1 MDLSTPVEAAE
12 ASATLD
18 EDVRAEQVRLLIKNH
33 ADRYLSLLV
42 AGIVVAVVWFV
53 YPAWLLCVWFGLAL
67 GTASL
72 RSWLGF
78 RYRSAARGPADVRR
92 WAVVFS
98 SGAAASGVLWGCVG
112 SIALVTSSPA
122 LQFFSVMVVGGM
134 MAGGVMIDAAS
145 ASAMI
150 CFALPTVVPAILVLM
165 TRGDLPHLGMGVL
178 LTLFSAVII
187 SAAFKLNRGIVQNI
201 QLRFGRD
208 ALLAKVQSSEAAMA
222 QAQLLAH
229 AGSWDL
235 DLATGI
241 IALSTE
247 AYNVFGFSTDDDP
260 IPFASLLARIH
271 PDDIAG
277 VNSHVAGSKLASA
290 AKGIDFRLLIQGSAM
305 KYVNATPSTIF
316 GADGRAL
323 RLVGSVQ
330 DVTDRRRAE
339 ERLQFTN
346 LVLKTQMEASQHGIL
361 VTDANRHATGF
372 NQRFAEMWRLPTAC
386 LVDAD
391 DEAVRARMAALVGDP
406 AAYHARTQYLAE
418 HPELIVDEEIGMA
431 DGRIFSC
438 FSRSMQSA
446 DAQQLGRVWFFG
458 DITERRAA
466 EAKLQ
471 FANVL
476 LGAQMEASPDGILV
490 LDANQRIISLNR
502 RLAQILHIPMPDS
515 LAEANIAMTAKM
527 EVGVGDPR
535 AFKERIDY
543 IASHP
548 DEPSHDE
555 IEDLDGRIYDRH
567 SVSLHTEADE
577 YLGRAWFFS
586 DITERRRAE
595 KTLQFAN
602 VMMKTQ
608 MEASPDGILVIGA
621 GRTVLSYN
629 QRFSDIWRVPLQLL
643 MAGHADA
650 VRAAMAATVKD
661 PQTFMA
667 MARHASATS
676 DDVSAHAVETRDG
689 RFIEIHSRTLGG
701 AGESDF
707 GRVWFHRDITAHR
720 RAEALALHL
729 ARHDFLIGLANRA
742 VFVEAVAQAIACTR
756 RTGSG
761 LAVLY
766 LDLDNFKNV
775 NDTLGH
781 PAGDALLGEVAARL
795 AANIRATDTVARFG
809 GDEFAIVA
817 LGVKTAHDA
826 AALAASLIKAINAPF
841 VVEGNEIHTAAS
853 IGIDLYSSGSTD
865 VETLL
870 AHADLALYRAKA
882 EGRGIFRFFT
892 EVMEFQVRARTALA
906 SELREAIAR
915 QEFFLVYQPQ
925 VTAATGRITGVEAL
939 VRWQHPTR
947 GVLVPGYF
955 IPVAEASG
963 VIVPLGHFVLWEACR
978 QAKAWLDAGFAFPRL
993 AVNVSAIQFKH
1004 PAVLEADVMAALA
1017 ATGLPPQFLELEL
1030 TETALMDASREHNE
1044 LLLRLR
1050 AFGVTLAIDDFGTG
1064 YSSLDYLR
1072 RFPVDRLKIAQAFT
1086 KHVEFEAGDASI
1098 VRAIIGL
1105 AHDLNIGVVVEGV
1118 ETQSQLELLQS
1129 WNCGEIQ
1136 GYYFARPMEAKDIG
1150 ALFRHGGII
1159 HRKPADTGVL
1169 PA

>member
-18 EDVRAEQVRLLIKNH
+18 EDVRAEKIRLLIENH

-42 AGIVVAVVWFV
+42 AAIVIAVVWFI
-53 YPAWLLCVWFGLAL
+53 YPVWLLSVWFALSL
-67 GTASL
+67 GTALL

-78 RYRSAARGPADVRR
+78 RFRSAVRSPEAVRR

-98 SGAAASGVLWGCVG
+98 SGAAVSGVLWGCVG
-112 SIALVTSSPA
+112 SIALVTPSPA

-165 TRGDLPHLGMGVL
+165 SRGDLPHFGMGVL
-178 LTLFSAVII
+178 LALFSAVII

-208 ALLAKVQSSEAAMA
+208 ALLAKVQTSEAAMA
-222 QAQLLAH
+222 QAQLLART
-229 AGSWDL
+229 GSWQL

-241 IALSTE
+241 ITLSTE
-247 AYNVFGFSTDDDP
+247 GYNVFGFSRDDDP

-271 PDDIAG
+271 TDDIAS
-277 VNSHVAGSKLASA
+277 VNAHVAGSMRESA
-290 AKGIDFRLLIQGSAM
+290 ASGIDFRLVMPGGAI
-305 KYVNATPSTIF
+305 KFVNSTPSTIF

-323 RLVGSVQ
+323 RMVGSVQ
-330 DVTDRRRAE
+330 DVTDRRLVE
-339 ERLQFTN
+339 QRLQFAN

-361 VTDANRHATGF
+361 VADANRHATGF
-372 NQRFAEMWRLPTAC
+372 NQRFVEMWRIPAAS

-391 DEAVRARMAALVGDP
+391 DDAIRAGMAALVRDP
-406 AAYHARTQYLAE
+406 EAYRTHTKYLAE

-446 DAQQLGRVWFFG
+446 GAEELGRVWFFG

-476 LGAQMEASPDGILV
+476 LGAQMDASPDGILV
-490 LDANQRIISLNR
+490 VDADQRIISFNR
-502 RLAQILHIPMPDS
+502 RLSQIMHIPMPDS
-515 LAEANIAMTAKM
+515 LAKANIAMEAKM
-527 EVGVGDPR
+527 QLRISDPR
-535 AFKERIDY
+535 AFKERIEY

-555 IEDLDGRIYDRH
+555 IEDLDGRIFDRD
-567 SVSLHTEADE
+567 SVSLHTEAGD

-586 DITERRRAE
+586 DVTERRRAE

-621 GRTVLSYN
+621 GRKVLSYN
-629 QRFSDIWRVPLQLL
+629 QRFSDMWHVPLGLL
-643 MAGHADA
+643 ATGDADA
-650 VRAAMAATVKD
+650 VRAAMAASVKD
-661 PQTFMA
+661 EPAFQA
-667 MARHASATS
+667 MARHASATA
-676 DDVSAHAVETRDG
+676 DDVSVDDMETSAG
-689 RFIEIHSRTLGG
+689 RHIEIRSRTLRD
-701 AGESDF
+701 AAESDF
-707 GRVWFHRDITAHR
+707 GRVWFYRDITAHR

-729 ARHDFLIGLANRA
+729 ARHDFLTGLANRA
-742 VFVEAVAQAIACTR
+742 VFVEAVERAIAGAKR
-756 RTGSG
+756 NGSG

-766 LDLDNFKNV
+766 LDLDHFKNV

-781 PAGDALLGEVAARL
+781 PAGDALLEEVAARL
-795 AANIRATDTVARFG
+795 SANIRVGDTVARFG

-817 LGVKTAHDA
+817 LGIKKPDDA
-826 AALAASLIKAINAPF
+826 AALAANLVTAINAPF
-841 VVEGNEIHTAAS
+841 VIQGNEIHTAAS

-892 EVMEFQVRARTALA
+892 EVMDFQVRARTALA
-906 SELREAIAR
+906 SELREAVAR
-915 QEFFLVYQPQ
+915 REFFLVYQPQ

-939 VRWQHPTR
+939 VRWRHPSR
-947 GVLVPGYF
+947 GVLAPGYF
-955 IPVAEASG
+955 IPVAESSG
-963 VIVPLGHFVLWEACR
+963 VIVSLGQFVLWEACR
-978 QAKAWLDAGFAFPRL
+978 QAKEWLDAGFALPRV

-1004 PAVLEADVMAALA
+1004 RAVLEAHIMAALA
-1017 ATGLPPQFLELEL
+1017 ASGLPPTLLELEL

-1044 LLLRLR
+1044 LLRRLR
-1050 AFGVTLAIDDFGTG
+1050 ALGIKLAIDDFGTG

-1118 ETQSQLELLQS
+1118 ETQSQLELLRS

-1136 GYYFARPMEAKDIG
+1136 GYYFARPMGAKDVG
-1150 ALFRHGGII
+1150 ALFGDGGII
-1159 HRKPADTGVL
+1159 HRKPQDIGAI

>member
-18 EDVRAEQVRLLIKNH
+18 EDVRAEQIRLLIENH
-33 ADRYLSLLV
+33 ADRYLSLLI
-42 AGIVVAVVWFV
+42 AGIVLAVVWFV

-67 GTASL
+67 TTALL

-78 RYRSAARGPADVRR
+78 RFRSAVRSPEAVRR

-98 SGAAASGVLWGCVG
+98 LGAAASGALWGCVG
-112 SIALVTSSPA
+112 SITLVTPSPA
-122 LQFFSVMVVGGM
+122 LQFFSVMVAGGM

-145 ASAMI
+145 APAMM
-150 CFALPTVVPAILVLM
+150 CFALPTVVPAILVLV

-178 LTLFSAVII
+178 LALFSIVII

-208 ALLAKVQSSEAAMA
+208 ALLAKVQTSEAAMA
-222 QAQLLAH
+222 QAQLLARN
-229 AGSWDL
+229 GSWDL

-241 IALSTE
+241 IRLSTE
-247 AYNVFGFSTDDDP
+247 GYKVFGFSRDDDP
-260 IPFASLLARIH
+260 IQFATLLARIH
-271 PDDIAG
+271 PDDIAS
-277 VNSHVAGSKLASA
+277 VNAHVARSHIESA
-290 AKGIDFRLLIQGSAM
+290 ATGIDFRLLMPGGEI
-305 KYVNATPSTIF
+305 KHVNTTPSTIF
-316 GADGRAL
+316 GADGRAR
-323 RLVGSVQ
+323 RLVGSAQ
-330 DVTDRRRAE
+330 DVTDRRLAE
-339 ERLQFTN
+339 ERLQFAN

-361 VTDANRHATGF
+361 VVDANRHAAGF
-372 NQRFAEMWRLPTAC
+372 NLRFSEMWRIPTTS

-391 DEAVRARMAALVGDP
+391 DDAIRAGMAALVRDP
-406 AAYHARTQYLAE
+406 AAYLAHTKYLAE

-446 DAQQLGRVWFFG
+446 DAQELGRVWFFG

-476 LGAQMEASPDGILV
+476 LGAQMDASPDGMLV
-490 LDANQRIISLNR
+490 VDAEQRIIAFNR
-502 RLAQILHIPMPDS
+502 RLAEIMHIPMPDS
-515 LAEANIAMTAKM
+515 LAEANIAMEAKM
-527 EVGVGDPR
+527 KLGIGDTR
-535 AFKERIDY
+535 AFKERIEY

-548 DEPSHDE
+548 DERSHDE
-555 IEDLDGRIYDRH
+555 IEDLDGRIFDRH
-567 SVSLHTEADE
+567 SVSLHTEAGV
-577 YLGRAWFFS
+577 YLGRAWFLS
-586 DITERRRAE
+586 DVTERRKAE

-621 GRTVLSYN
+621 GRKVLSYN
-629 QRFSDIWRVPLQLL
+629 QRFSDIWHVPLRLL
-643 MAGHADA
+643 AAGDANA
-650 VRAAMAATVKD
+650 VRAAMAASVKD
-661 PQTFMA
+661 EPSFMA
-667 MARHASATS
+667 MSLHAEATS
-676 DDVSAHAVETRDG
+676 DEVSADAVETRDG
-689 RFIEIHSRTLGG
+689 RFIEINSRNLRG
-701 AGESDF
+701 AGESHF
-707 GRVWFHRDITAHR
+707 GRVWFHRDITAYR

-729 ARHDFLIGLANRA
+729 ARHDFLTGLANRA
-742 VFVEAVAQAIACTR
+742 VFVEAVGRAIAGTKR
-756 RTGSG
+756 SGSG

-766 LDLDNFKNV
+766 LDLDHFKNV

-781 PAGDALLGEVAARL
+781 AAGDALLGEVAARL
-795 AANIRATDTVARFG
+795 GGNIREGDTVARFG

-817 LGVKTAHDA
+817 LGIRTPDDA
-826 AALAASLIKAINAPF
+826 AALAANLVTAINAPF
-841 VVEGNEIHTAAS
+841 VIQGNEIHTAAS

-882 EGRGIFRFFT
+882 EGRGVFRFFT
-892 EVMEFQVRARTALA
+892 EVMDFQVRARTALA
-906 SELREAIAR
+906 FELREAVAR
-915 QEFFLVYQPQ
+915 SQFFLVYQPQ
-925 VTAATGRITGVEAL
+925 VTAATGCITGVEAL
-939 VRWQHPTR
+939 VRWRHPTR

-963 VIVPLGHFVLWEACR
+963 VIVSLGQFVLREACR
-978 QAKAWLDAGFAFPRL
+978 QAKEWLDAGFGLPRL

-1004 PAVLEADVMAALA
+1004 PAVLEADIMAALA
-1017 ATGLPPQFLELEL
+1017 ASGLPPRLLELEL
-1030 TETALMDASREHNE
+1030 TETALMDASRDHNE

-1050 AFGVTLAIDDFGTG
+1050 ALGIKLAIDDFGTG

-1136 GYYFARPMEAKDIG
+1136 GYYFARPMEAKDVG
-1150 ALFRHGGII
+1150 ALFRNGGII
-1159 HRKPADTGVL
+1159 HRKPQDAGAI